1 MGISMEVV
9 KLFRL
14 FSGYV
19 RFRARG
25 GFPERFINLCS
36 NEEIPLWDISGG
48 KRELYASTT
57 LRGYHN
63 IRKCAKKSGMLPR
76 IIKRAGLPFYLRSH
90 KSRAGILV
98 GAVLSV
104 SLIAA
109 LSMFVWTVQ
118 VQGNKEIPA
127 QEILSAFDEMGVH
140 VGALK
145 RKIDVEKLQSDGL
158 QKLPELSWLAVN
170 IKGSAAVIE
179 VRERVKAP
187 QMAESGEPQNLV
199 AAVDGQIASI
209 EVFEGKAAVKRG
221 DAVLKGELLV
231 NGIVTNYDSSVT
243 FHHAR
248 GNVTAYTTRKIEHSV
263 PFNREVLSKNGNE
276 SNGLSLSVFS
286 LKIPIFP
293 AHLNDETVYT
303 HICDS
308 FAETKKV
315 KLPIGLIKT
324 KIYGCDK
331 KNLNLNEQQ
340 SLALASLEYMKK
352 EQQELMGKAVLER
365 KINVEFTDTD
375 CKIRGE
381 YRCEEMIAVPKELNI
396 EETG

>member
-1 MGISMEVV
+1 MEVV

-14 FSGYV
+14 FLGYV

-36 NEEIPLWDISGG
+36 NEGIPLWDISGG

-57 LRGYHN
+57 LRGYRN

-76 IIKRAGLPFYLRSH
+76 IIKRAGLPFWLRSH
-90 KSRAGILV
+90 KSRAGVLV

-104 SLIAA
+104 SLIAV
-109 LSMFVWTVQ
+109 LSMFVWTIQ
-118 VQGNKEIPA
+118 VQGNEEVST
-127 QEILSAFDEMGVH
+127 QEILAVFDEMGMH
-140 VGALK
+140 VGAQK
-145 RKIDVEKLQSDGL
+145 RKIDVEKLKSDGL

-199 AAVDGQIASI
+199 AACDGEIASV
-209 EVFEGKAAVKRG
+209 EVYEGKAAVKRG

-231 NGIVTNYDSSVT
+231 NGIVTNYDSSVSL
-243 FHHAR
+243 HHAR
-248 GNVTAYTTRKIEHSV
+248 GTVTAYTTRKIEHSV
-263 PFNREVLSKNGNE
+263 PYNQDFLLKNGNE
-276 SNGLSLSVFS
+276 SSGISLSVFG

-293 AHLNDETVYT
+293 AHLNDETVFT

-308 FAETKKV
+308 FVETKKT
-315 KLPIGLIKT
+315 KLPLGVIKT
-324 KIYGCDK
+324 KIYGCDRK
-331 KNLNLNEQQ
+331 KLSLDEQRAL
-340 SLALASLEYMKK
+340 SLASLEYMKK
-352 EQQELMGKAVLER
+352 EQSELMGTAVLER
-365 KINVEFTDTD
+365 NINVEFTEKA
-375 CKIRGE
+375 CKIYGE
-381 YRCEEMIAVPKELNI
+381 YRCEEIISVPKKMNI

>member
-1 MGISMEVV
+1 MEVV

-36 NEEIPLWDISGG
+36 NEGIPLWDISGG

-57 LRGYHN
+57 LRGYRN

-76 IIKRAGLPFYLRSH
+76 IIKRAGLPFWLRSH
-90 KSRAGILV
+90 KSRAGVLV

-104 SLIAA
+104 SLIAV
-109 LSMFVWTVQ
+109 LSMFVWTIQ
-118 VQGNKEIPA
+118 VQGNEEVST
-127 QEILSAFDEMGVH
+127 QEILAVFDEMGMH
-140 VGALK
+140 VGAQK
-145 RKIDVEKLQSDGL
+145 RKIDVEKLKSDGL

-199 AAVDGQIASI
+199 AACDGEIASV
-209 EVFEGKAAVKRG
+209 EVYEGKAAVKRG

-231 NGIVTNYDSSVT
+231 NGIVTNYDSSVSL
-243 FHHAR
+243 HHAR
-248 GNVTAYTTRKIEHSV
+248 GTVTAYTTRKIEHSV
-263 PFNREVLSKNGNE
+263 PYNQDFLLKNGNE
-276 SNGLSLSVFS
+276 SSGISLSVFG

-293 AHLNDETVYT
+293 AHLNDETVFT

-308 FAETKKV
+308 FVETKKT
-315 KLPIGLIKT
+315 KLPLGVIKT
-324 KIYGCDK
+324 KIYGCDRK
-331 KNLNLNEQQ
+331 KLSLDEQRAL
-340 SLALASLEYMKK
+340 SLASLEYMKK
-352 EQQELMGKAVLER
+352 EQSELMGTAVLER
-365 KINVEFTDTD
+365 NINVEFTEKA
-375 CKIRGE
+375 CKIYGE
-381 YRCEEMIAVPKELNI
+381 YRCEEIISVPKKMNI

>member
-1 MGISMEVV
+1 MEVV

-36 NEEIPLWDISGG
+36 NEGIPLWDISGG

-57 LRGYHN
+57 LRGYRN

-76 IIKRAGLPFYLRSH
+76 IIKRAGLPFWLRSH
-90 KSRAGILV
+90 KSREGVLV

-104 SLIAA
+104 SLIAV

-118 VQGNKEIPA
+118 VQGNEEVST
-127 QEILSAFDEMGVH
+127 QEILAVFDEMGMH
-140 VGALK
+140 VGAQK
-145 RKIDVEKLQSDGL
+145 RKIDVEKLKSDGL

-199 AAVDGQIASI
+199 AACDGEIASV
-209 EVFEGKAAVKRG
+209 EVYEGKAAVKRG

-231 NGIVTNYDSSVT
+231 NGIVTNYDSSVSL
-243 FHHAR
+243 HHAR
-248 GNVTAYTTRKIEHSV
+248 GTVTAYTTRKIEHSV
-263 PFNREVLSKNGNE
+263 PYNQDFLLKNGNE
-276 SNGLSLSVFS
+276 SSGISLSVFG

-293 AHLNDETVYT
+293 AHLNDETVFT

-308 FAETKKV
+308 FVETKKT
-315 KLPIGLIKT
+315 KLPLGVIKT
-324 KIYGCDK
+324 KIYGCDRK
-331 KNLNLNEQQ
+331 KLSLDEQRAL
-340 SLALASLEYMKK
+340 SLASLEYMKK
-352 EQQELMGKAVLER
+352 EQSELMGTAVLER
-365 KINVEFTDTD
+365 NINVEFTEKA
-375 CKIRGE
+375 CKIYGE
-381 YRCEEMIAVPKELNI
+381 YRCEEIISVPKKMNI

>member
-1 MGISMEVV
+1 MEVV

-36 NEEIPLWDISGG
+36 NEGIPLWDISGG

-57 LRGYHN
+57 LRGYRN

-76 IIKRAGLPFYLRSH
+76 IIKRAGLPFWLRSH
-90 KSRAGILV
+90 KSRAGVLV

-104 SLIAA
+104 SLIAV
-109 LSMFVWTVQ
+109 LSMFVWTIQ
-118 VQGNKEIPA
+118 VQGNEEVST
-127 QEILSAFDEMGVH
+127 QEILAVFDEMGMH
-140 VGALK
+140 VGAQK
-145 RKIDVEKLQSDGL
+145 RKIDVEKLKSDGL

-199 AAVDGQIASI
+199 AACDGEIASV
-209 EVFEGKAAVKRG
+209 EVYEGKAAVKRG

-231 NGIVTNYDSSVT
+231 NGIVTNYDSSVSL
-243 FHHAR
+243 HHAR
-248 GNVTAYTTRKIEHSV
+248 GTVTAYTTRKIEHSV
-263 PFNREVLSKNGNE
+263 PYNQDFLLKNGNK
-276 SNGLSLSVFS
+276 SSGISLSVFG

-293 AHLNDETVYT
+293 AHLNDETVFT

-308 FAETKKV
+308 FVETKKT
-315 KLPIGLIKT
+315 KLPLGVIKT
-324 KIYGCDK
+324 KIYGCDRK
-331 KNLNLNEQQ
+331 KLSLDEQRAL
-340 SLALASLEYMKK
+340 SLASLEYMKK
-352 EQQELMGKAVLER
+352 EQSELMGTAVLER
-365 KINVEFTDTD
+365 NINVEFTEKA
-375 CKIRGE
+375 CKIYGE
-381 YRCEEMIAVPKELNI
+381 YRCEEIISVPKKMNI